1 MRWCRLKIEGAKR
14 GRKVLFAVVAVLGG
28 ILAGSAVASDCP
40 LVPERGARLGN
51 FCCAPSHDGGSWLV
65 TAEWMQPAGCE
76 RYGSDNSLWLCNVNV
91 PSLETPGRIFCGD
104 DRTAY
109 RDPAALYADGEFH
122 LFFTL
127 VETEPDGLVH
137 SYVATSRSSDLRT
150 WSAPR
155 KLTPKSDRDYS
166 SPGNA
171 VRDGDEWVL
180 CFQSYPRPGNRDDGK
195 VRYGDETA
203 RLYTMRSRDLVK
215 WSDPELLRGADGRWS
230 CFIPLRTELQ

>member
-1 MRWCRLKIEGAKR
+1 MLP
-14 GRKVLFAVVAVLGG
+14 AVIAAFSVAVAAVAAEVFPAAD
-28 ILAGSAVASDCP
+28 AGSP
-40 LVPERGARLGN
+40 
-51 FCCAPSHDGGSWLV
+51 
-65 TAEWMQPAGCE
+65 
-76 RYGSDNSLWLCNVNV
+76 Y
-91 PSLETPGRIFCGD
+91 RIFCGD

-109 RDPAALYADGEFH
+109 RDPAALYADGKIH

-137 SYVATSRSSDLRT
+137 SYVATSRSSDLLT

-155 KLTPKSDRDYS
+155 KLTPRSDRDYS
-166 SPGNA
+166 SPGNV

-215 WSDPELLRGADGRWS
+215 WSDPELLRVKG
-230 CFIPLRTELQ
+230 PEV